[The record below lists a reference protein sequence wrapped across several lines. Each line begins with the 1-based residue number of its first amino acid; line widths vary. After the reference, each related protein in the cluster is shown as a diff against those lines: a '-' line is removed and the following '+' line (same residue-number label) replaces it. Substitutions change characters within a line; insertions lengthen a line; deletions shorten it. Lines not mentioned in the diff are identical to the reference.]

1 MTGEKFICDNCEH
14 KQLAFGKVHTK
25 MHTIVRVS
33 EKVEKKEVST
43 EERLQI
49 VEDKLEKMM
58 QLLARLV
65 EKGMEGSPSDPFT
78 KGDVQVAVIETE
90 SAQPVTEE
98 EAGTTENS

>member
-1 MTGEKFICDNCEH
+1 
-14 KQLAFGKVHTK
+14 

-33 EKVEKKEVST
+33 KHVEEKEFST
-43 EERLQI
+43 EERLRL
-49 VEDKLEKMM
+49 VEDKLEKVV

-65 EKGMEGSPSDPFT
+65 EKGLEGSPSDPFT

-90 SAQPVTEE
+90 SAQLVTKE